1 MIDVDFSYQLM
12 HCLTCFMSSML
23 LLYFVLCAVRHSTGS
38 LYVHFLLPFPS
49 DDPFRANW
57 TCVQRTFGVNVG
69 WCGAGRHTWYQS
81 SRLRS

>member
-1 MIDVDFSYQLM
+1 MMFSSDFQLM
-12 HCLTCFMSSML
+12 HCLSCFMSSML